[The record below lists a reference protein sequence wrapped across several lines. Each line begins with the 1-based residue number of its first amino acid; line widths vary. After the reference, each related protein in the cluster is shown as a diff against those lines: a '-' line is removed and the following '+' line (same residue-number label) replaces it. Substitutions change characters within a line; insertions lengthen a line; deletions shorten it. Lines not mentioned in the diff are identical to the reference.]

1 MSRPSCLYTACRSCA
16 YASLVLA
23 APFTFFFGVGI
34 AGGGAASGSVDES
47 FSATVLG
54 AVLVRSSDLPGSWRS
69 LEFSSESELEN
80 DPFTNNS
87 STAPRTTIAHGPI
100 PEDVTLLQLFET
112 RAESNSQTR
121 PNITTAGM
129 RTNFRNSAKAANAA
143 AKRVPA
149 NRSNPRNTPTAII
162 SMRIITGDSSVGGGN
177 KKWWCQGTVGR
188 SDPSNLLG

>member
-1 MSRPSCLYTACRSCA
+1 MNLTLQFSSYASPKDVPSRITALNPSFFILSIHSEQSTVSRRAASSVYVPSPISPEESSSVSRLSPLAITLMSRPSCLYTACRSCA

-100 PEDVTLLQLFET
+100 PDDVT
-112 RAESNSQTR
+112 
-121 PNITTAGM
+121 
-129 RTNFRNSAKAANAA
+129 
-143 AKRVPA
+143 
-149 NRSNPRNTPTAII
+149 
-162 SMRIITGDSSVGGGN
+162 
-177 KKWWCQGTVGR
+177 
-188 SDPSNLLG
+188 